1 MDFTR
6 AFTYIFDDKNWT
18 EKTVLTVVLSFLCAV
33 PLFGLLAV
41 AALSGYSVLILQ
53 NMRDGYSD
61 PLPRW
66 VNFGDRIA
74 TGANVLVAGIVYGVP
89 NVIFGAI
96 IAIISG
102 FLGGSEFFAA
112 GFTLTLICCFIPLIL
127 VYNFVTWPMFALG
140 TIRFSESGNIG
151 VFFQFGDLFATL
163 GRNLNAT
170 VEWCLYTLLAGFIIS
185 LMGVIPCIG
194 WLASAAISM
203 PVMSHLLGQFAARI
217 EDGPKRKSKRREYE

>member
-18 EKTVLTVVLSFLCAV
+18 EKTVMTVVISFLSV
-33 PLFGLLAV
+33 IPLFGLLAV

-53 NMRDGYSD
+53 NMRDGYAD

-66 VNFGDRIA
+66 THFGDRIA
-74 TGANVLVAGIVYGVP
+74 TGANVLVAGLVYGIP
-89 NVIFGAI
+89 NILIGLIVGI
-96 IAIISG
+96 IPA
-102 FLGGSEFFAA
+102 FLGGSEFFAG
-112 GFTLTLICCFIPLIL
+112 GFTLTMICCFIPLLLI
-127 VYNFVTWPMFALG
+127 YNFLTWPMFALG

-151 VFFQFGDLFATL
+151 VFFQFSDLLSTL
-163 GRNLNAT
+163 GRNINAT
-170 VEWCLYTLLAGFIIS
+170 LEWSLYTLLAGFIIG

-203 PVMSHLLGQFAARI
+203 PVMTHLLGQFAMRI
-217 EDGPKRKSKRREYE
+217 DDGPKRKSKRREYD